1 MDFFLNFLFFQFS
14 EIKNIST
21 FEFILNSNNARVI
34 LKDSYLE
41 YFEISRLLTI
51 LEKNLFRTSAVS
63 NSVLTNS
70 PFSDK
75 FILSLVMILSENDG
89 FIVFQKSLLS
99 RISFSFK
106 FAKYFF
112 LDFFKSE
119 TQ

>member
-1 MDFFLNFLFFQFS
+1 M
-14 EIKNIST
+14 
-21 FEFILNSNNARVI
+21 
-34 LKDSYLE
+34 
-41 YFEISRLLTI
+41 

-63 NSVLTNS
+63 NSVLTDS

-75 FILSLVMILSENDG
+75 FILFLEMTLSDSDG
-89 FIVFQKSLLS
+89 FTVFQKRSLS

>member
-1 MDFFLNFLFFQFS
+1 MN
-14 EIKNIST
+14 
-21 FEFILNSNNARVI
+21 
-34 LKDSYLE
+34 DSYLE

-51 LEKNLFRTSAVS
+51 LEKNSFRTFSVS
-63 NSVLTNS
+63 NSVLIFS

-75 FILSLVMILSENDG
+75 FILFLVMILSENDG

-106 FAKYFF
+106 FAKCFF